1 MSVVVHL
8 DLREEVRAELVS
20 GYQLGLPFLDDLS
33 AEWGGDNQ
41 TSTARS
47 CGRLSKLV
55 KLSTDDT
62 RLHAETDNYRVRGNK
77 QV

>member
-33 AEWGGDNQ
+33 ADTPEW
-41 TSTARS
+41 
-47 CGRLSKLV
+47 
-55 KLSTDDT
+55 
-62 RLHAETDNYRVRGNK
+62 EVRIKRQHRQDVAPAGFQNW
-77 QV
+77 